1 MKQNPS
7 TNALPGVQ
15 PSVSLAEFI
24 GLRST
29 RICEIQRD
37 RDGWVITV
45 EQPRPNLICPDCG
58 RLPRIKERPVIRLI
72 DRPAFDRPVVILW
85 RKYRLA
91 CSNAGCSVHSWT
103 VHDPR
108 IASTRS
114 SLTARCARWVT
125 REVGK
130 GRSIAELAAELR
142 CGWSVVEEAM
152 RIYGQALLDADRRR
166 VGVCEAIG
174 LDETLF
180 VRRGHKKIRE
190 YCTTIADV
198 RSGKVIDVVK
208 SRDFVDVA
216 GWINKQSDD
225 WKRAVRFGTLDM
237 SSTYRAIFREM
248 LGHVTRVA
256 DPYHVVQLANR
267 ALDEIRRRVQ
277 NETFGHRGRKNDPLY
292 KIRKL
297 LLSAKERLDEVATQ
311 RLEAQMTLGDPDGEV
326 ALGYLA
332 KERLRDFYKLT
343 TDEARELFDTIISEC
358 SKRSMPSELQK
369 LSRSLT
375 NWREEITNWHEARV
389 SNGPTEALNNLIKR
403 VKRAGFGFRN
413 FENYRIRIL
422 LYAGRPDWRIL
433 NSIVVP

>member
-1 MKQNPS
+1 VKQNTS
-7 TNALPGVQ
+7 TNALSTAKS
-15 PSVSLAEFI
+15 SVSLAEFI
-24 GLRST
+24 GLRET
-29 RICEIQRD
+29 RVLEIQRD
-37 RDGWVITV
+37 RDGWIVTV
-45 EQPRPNLICPDCG
+45 EQPRSNVVCPDCS
-58 RLPRIKERPVIRLI
+58 RLPVVKERPIVRLI

-91 CSNAGCSVHSWT
+91 CSNTDCSIRSWT

-108 IASTRS
+108 IASTRT

-125 REVGK
+125 REIGK
-130 GRSIAELAAELR
+130 GRSISELAAELR

-152 RIYGQALLDADRRR
+152 SIYGQALLDADRKR

-198 RSGKVIDVVK
+198 RSGKVIDVVR

-216 GWINKQSDD
+216 GWIDKQPMG

-237 SSTYRAIFREM
+237 SNIYRAIFREM
-248 LGHVTRVA
+248 LSHVTRVA
-256 DPYHVVQLANR
+256 DPYHVIQLANR
-267 ALDEIRRRVQ
+267 ALDGIRRRVQ
-277 NETFGHRGRKNDPLY
+277 NEQLGHRGRKNDPLY

-311 RLEAQMTLGDPDGEV
+311 RLEAQMALGDPDNEV
-326 ALGYLA
+326 SLGYLA

-343 TDEARELFDTIISEC
+343 TDNARELFDTIISEC
-358 SKRSMPSELQK
+358 SRRSMPPELQK
-369 LSRSLT
+369 LSRSLK

-403 VKRAGFGFRN
+403 VKRAGYGFRN

-422 LYAGRPDWRIL
+422 LYSGRPDWRIL

>member
-1 MKQNPS
+1 MTKNQSTTPPS
-7 TNALPGVQ
+7 TAK

-24 GLRST
+24 GLRDA
-29 RICEIQRD
+29 RILEIQRN
-37 RDGWVITV
+37 RDGWIISV
-45 EQPRPNLICPDCG
+45 EQPRSNVVCPDCF
-58 RLPRIKERPVIRLI
+58 RLPVVKERPVVRLI

-85 RKYRLA
+85 RKYRMV
-91 CSNAGCSVHSWT
+91 CSNTDCPVQSWT

-114 SLTARCARWVT
+114 SLTTRCARWVT

-152 RIYGQALLDADRRR
+152 SIYGQALLDADRRR
-166 VGVCEAIG
+166 VGTCEAVG

-180 VRRGHKKIRE
+180 VRQGPKRIRK

-198 RSGKVIDVVK
+198 RSGKVIDVVE
-208 SRDFVDVA
+208 SRDFTDVA
-216 GWINKQSDD
+216 GWINRQPDD
-225 WKRAVRFGTLDM
+225 WKRRIRFGTLDM
-237 SSTYRAIFREM
+237 SNTYRAIFREM

-277 NETFGHRGRKNDPLY
+277 NEQLGHRGRKNDPLY

-297 LLSAKERLDEVATQ
+297 LLSAKERLDEVAAQ
-311 RLEAQMTLGDPDGEV
+311 RLESQMALGDPDGEV
-326 ALGYLA
+326 GLGYLA
-332 KERLRDFYKLT
+332 KERLRDFYKVA
-343 TDEARELFDTIISEC
+343 TDEARELFDTIIEEC
-358 SKRSMPSELQK
+358 SKRSMPPELQK
-369 LSRSLT
+369 LSRSLR

-422 LYAGRPDWRIL
+422 LYAGRPNWRIL
-433 NSIVVP
+433 DSIVVP